1 MTPQKV
7 ILLLGTAGLVFV
19 GGCKTMEMVGEFGAA
34 VGEASGT
41 ITPEE
46 AASIKKTTAAVGK
59 TFDSMTPRQ
68 EYYIGRSVAASV
80 LDTYKPYDKAGV
92 NAYLNLLGQSLARFS
107 DRPETFGGYH
117 FLALDTDDIT
127 AFSAPGGLV
136 LVSRGLIRCCPNE
149 DALAAVLA
157 HEIGHVELKHGLRA
171 IRSGRLTSALAILAA
186 ESAKTLGSADLA
198 ELTRAFEGSI
208 TDITS
213 TLMNSG
219 YSRNLEL
226 EADQAAVTILRRAG
240 YNPEALVVMLQEM
253 GKRLVTGKHDFGA
266 THPPP
271 SARIGKLRKT
281 LGARATVVQVPPPR
295 QRRFTAAVGNI

>member
-1 MTPQKV
+1 MRIQR
-7 ILLLGTAGLVFV
+7 LMLMLCGAGLIFV
-19 GGCKTMEMVGEFGAA
+19 AGCQTVDMVGELGAA
-34 VGEASGT
+34 VGQATGA
-41 ITPEE
+41 ITAEE
-46 AASIKKTTAAVGK
+46 AESIKKTTAAVGK
-59 TFDSMTPRQ
+59 TFDSITPRQ

-80 LDTYKPYDKAGV
+80 LETYKPYDKAAA
-92 NAYLNLLGQSLARFS
+92 NAYLNLLGQTLARFS

-117 FLALDTDDIT
+117 FLVLDTDDIT

-136 LVSRGLIRCCPNE
+136 LVSRGLVRCCPNE

-171 IRSGRLTSALAILAA
+171 IRTGRLTSALTIIAA
-186 ESAKTLGSADLA
+186 ESAKTLGSDDLA
-198 ELTRAFEGSI
+198 ELTKAFEGSV
-208 TDITS
+208 TDITK

-226 EADQAAVTILRRAG
+226 EADQVAVTIMRRAG

-253 GKRLVTGKHDFGA
+253 GKQLVAGKHDFGA

-271 SARIGKLRKT
+271 SARIRKLRT
-281 LGARATVVQVPPPR
+281 VLGPSASVVQAPAPR
-295 QRRFTAAVGNI
+295 QKRFTAAVGKI

>member
-1 MTPQKV
+1 MTPHTF
-7 ILLLGTAGLVFV
+7 IFPLCLTGLLFV
-19 GGCKTMEMVGEFGAA
+19 GGCQTMDMVGEFGAA
-34 VGEASGT
+34 VGEATGA
-41 ITPEE
+41 ITAEE
-46 AASIKKTTAAVGK
+46 AQSIKKTTAAVGK
-59 TFDSMTPRQ
+59 TFDSITPRQ

-80 LDTYKPYDKAGV
+80 LETYKPYDQAAA
-92 NAYLNLLGQSLARFS
+92 NAYLNLLGQTLARFS

-117 FLALDTDDIT
+117 FLVLDTDDIT

-171 IRSGRLTSALAILAA
+171 IRTGRLTSALTIIAA

-198 ELTRAFEGSI
+198 ELTKAFEGSV
-208 TDITS
+208 TDITK

-226 EADQAAVTILRRAG
+226 EADQVAVTIMRRAG

-253 GKRLVTGKHDFGA
+253 GKQLVAGKHDFGA

-271 SARIGKLRKT
+271 SARIRKLRT
-281 LGARATVVQVPPPR
+281 VLGPSASVVQAPAPR
-295 QRRFTAAVGNI
+295 QKRFTAAVGKI